1 VHAVQLIAEVG
12 PALMYQAVSK
22 SLLKIGAHLS
32 RLNID
37 VTEVPADGVSN
48 ARSASPLLLLIEAA
62 QVCNVHHQ
70 SFCTPSCCC
79 LGS

>member
-1 VHAVQLIAEVG
+1 
-12 PALMYQAVSK
+12 MYQAVSK

-37 VTEVPADGVSN
+37 VTEVPADGVSD

-62 QVCNVHHQ
+62 QVRNVHHR
-70 SFCTPSCCC
+70 STCTPSCCRS
-79 LGS
+79 GS